1 MAKEVVLAFF
11 ADEAAADTAVGSLKA
26 WDKLDDDV
34 KLNAIAVL
42 AIDEDGKI
50 KTEKLG
56 GTDSFVKG
64 FGLGLVA
71 VVLLGPIGPVLAV
84 PIIGGIVT
92 KTHRK
97 GVSLGEPDRARIE
110 KHLASGQAAVAV
122 LVKGEQSAMVSEKL
136 AELGGDTETHEVSAE
151 LEAAAAE
158 ATANEP
164 AA

>member
-56 GTDSFVKG
+56 GTE
-64 FGLGLVA
+64 
-71 VVLLGPIGPVLAV
+71 
-84 PIIGGIVT
+84 
-92 KTHRK
+92 